1 MRMIK
6 LKIEYVGKGNLVLVN
21 KKFDVKTLAEELV
34 PFSES
39 FKNITISRD
48 TNRALHLLLNGIGAG
63 ERIVPVSGYRSF
75 EEQAEIY
82 NTSLNENGSEYTKKY
97 VAIPGAS
104 EHQTGLA
111 IDLALNEGEIDFICP
126 RFPRFGICEEFRK
139 TAAIYGFIER
149 YKEEKREVTGI
160 SGEEWHFRYVGFP
173 HSKIIEESGFC
184 LEEYIEYL
192 KAFVYPDKPLKS
204 LGYAVYYIPCGGD
217 GAEIAAEGSFTVSGN
232 NADGFILTVKESGI

>member
-1 MRMIK
+1 MSMIK
-6 LKIEYVGKGNLVLVN
+6 LKIEDIGKGSLVLVN
-21 KKFDVKTLAEELV
+21 KRFDVKTAAEELV
-34 PFSES
+34 PFNES
-39 FKNITISRD
+39 FKNIALSSKA
-48 TNRALHLLLNGIGAG
+48 NRALHLLLDGIGAG
-63 ERIVPVSGYRSF
+63 KLIVPVSGYRSF

-126 RFPRFGICEEFRK
+126 RFPRIGICEKFRK
-139 TAAIYGFIER
+139 AALDYGFIER
-149 YKEEKREVTGI
+149 YKEEKKTITKI

-173 HSKIIEESGFC
+173 HSKIIEERGFC

-192 KAFVYPDKPLKS
+192 KDFAYPDKPLKS
-204 LGYAVYYIPCGGD
+204 FGYAVYYIPLSVD
-217 GAEIAAEGSFTVSGN
+217 ETKIEAEGSFTVSGN
-232 NADGFILTVKESGI
+232 NADGFILTVKESDI

>member
-1 MRMIK
+1 MSMIK
-6 LKIEYVGKGNLVLVN
+6 LKIEDIGKGSLVLVN
-21 KKFDVKTLAEELV
+21 KRFDVKTTAEELV
-34 PFSES
+34 PFNES
-39 FKNITISRD
+39 FKNITLSSKA
-48 TNRALHLLLNGIGAG
+48 NRALHLLLDGIGAG
-63 ERIVPVSGYRSF
+63 KLIVPVSGYRSF
-75 EEQAEIY
+75 EKQAEIY

-126 RFPRFGICEEFRK
+126 RFPRIGICEKFRK
-139 TAAIYGFIER
+139 AALDYGFIER
-149 YKEEKREVTGI
+149 YKEEKKTITKI

-173 HSKIIEESGFC
+173 HSKIIEERGFC

-192 KAFVYPDKPLKS
+192 KDFAYPDKPLKS
-204 LGYAVYYIPCGGD
+204 FGYAVYYIPLSGD
-217 GAEIAAEGSFTVSGN
+217 ETKIEAEGSFTVSGN

>member
-6 LKIEYVGKGNLVLVN
+6 LKIEHVGKGNLVLVN
-21 KKFDVKTLAEELV
+21 KKFDVKTSAEELV

-48 TNRALHLLLNGIGAG
+48 TNHALHLLLNGIGAG

-111 IDLALNEGEIDFICP
+111 IDLALNEGEIDF
-126 RFPRFGICEEFRK
+126 
-139 TAAIYGFIER
+139 
-149 YKEEKREVTGI
+149 
-160 SGEEWHFRYVGFP
+160 
-173 HSKIIEESGFC
+173 KIGR
-184 LEEYIEYL
+184 
-192 KAFVYPDKPLKS
+192 AHV
-204 LGYAVYYIPCGGD
+204 
-217 GAEIAAEGSFTVSGN
+217 
-232 NADGFILTVKESGI
+232 

>member
-1 MRMIK
+1 MSMIK
-6 LKIEYVGKGNLVLVN
+6 LKSEDVGKGNLVLVN
-21 KKFDVKTLAEELV
+21 KRFEVKTATEELV

-39 FKNITISRD
+39 FKNITLSREA
-48 TNRALHLLLNGIGAG
+48 NSLLIRLLEDIGAG
-63 ERIVPVSGYRSF
+63 EGIVPVSGYRSF
-75 EEQAEIY
+75 EEQADIY
-82 NTSLNENGSEYTKKY
+82 NTSLKENGSEYTKKY

-111 IDLALNEGEIDFICP
+111 IDLALNEGEIDFIRP
-126 RFPRFGICEEFRK
+126 RFPRFGICEKFRK
-139 TAAIYGFIER
+139 AALDYGFIER
-149 YKEEKREVTGI
+149 YKEEKKTITKI

-173 HSKIIEESGFC
+173 HSKIIEIGGFC

>member
-1 MRMIK
+1 MSMIK
-6 LKIEYVGKGNLVLVN
+6 LKIEDIGKGSLVLVN
-21 KKFDVKTLAEELV
+21 KRFDVKTAAEELV
-34 PFSES
+34 PFNES
-39 FKNITISRD
+39 FKNIALSSKA
-48 TNRALHLLLNGIGAG
+48 NRALHLLLDGIGAG
-63 ERIVPVSGYRSF
+63 KLIVPVSGYRSF

-126 RFPRFGICEEFRK
+126 RFPRIGICEKFRK
-139 TAAIYGFIER
+139 AALDYGFIER
-149 YKEEKREVTGI
+149 YKEEKKTITKI

-173 HSKIIEESGFC
+173 HSKIIEERGFC

-192 KAFVYPDKPLKS
+192 KDFAYPDKPLKS
-204 LGYAVYYIPCGGD
+204 FGYAVYYIPLSVD
-217 GAEIAAEGSFTVSGN
+217 ETKIEAEGSFTVSGN

>member
-1 MRMIK
+1 MSMIK
-6 LKIEYVGKGNLVLVN
+6 LKIEDIGKGSLVLVN
-21 KKFDVKTLAEELV
+21 KRFDVKTTAEELV
-34 PFSES
+34 PFNES
-39 FKNITISRD
+39 FKNITLSSKA
-48 TNRALHLLLNGIGAG
+48 NRELHLLLDGIGAG
-63 ERIVPVSGYRSF
+63 KLIVPVSGYRSF

-126 RFPRFGICEEFRK
+126 RFPRIGICEKFRK
-139 TAAIYGFIER
+139 AALDYGFIER
-149 YKEEKREVTGI
+149 YKEEKKTITKI

-173 HSKIIEESGFC
+173 HSKIIEERGFC

-192 KAFVYPDKPLKS
+192 KDFAYPDKPLKS
-204 LGYAVYYIPCGGD
+204 FGYAVYYIPLSGD
-217 GAEIAAEGSFTVSGN
+217 ETKIEAEGNFTVSGN